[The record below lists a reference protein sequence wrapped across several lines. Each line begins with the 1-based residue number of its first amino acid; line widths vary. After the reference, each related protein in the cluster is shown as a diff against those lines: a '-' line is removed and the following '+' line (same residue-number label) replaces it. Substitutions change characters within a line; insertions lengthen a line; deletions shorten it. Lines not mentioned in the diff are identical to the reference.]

1 MSMRRYGR
9 VRLLSCLVSLLSANC
24 LIAGCYVDV
33 PPGGPVEVSMRLTEL
48 LTDSDP
54 DVRRT
59 AAESLGKIGERSAG
73 HGLLAAL
80 KDHDPRVRAAA
91 ARSLGNLGDGAS
103 GVLLAG
109 RLADSSEA
117 VRVASALALSEI
129 ESSASSEA
137 ESLRMLHH
145 QDAAVRLA
153 ATRALGGQ
161 DIVRFRGE
169 LVGALQDPDA
179 RVRQGVVAALGET
192 GDGRAIL
199 YLVRLLKNDSS
210 AGVRSEAAFRLGK
223 LGGTSV
229 LRELTGTAQADT
241 DPITRVWARWAVKQI
256 TSSRGSD

>member
-1 MSMRRYGR
+1 
-9 VRLLSCLVSLLSANC
+9 
-24 LIAGCYVDV
+24 
-33 PPGGPVEVSMRLTEL
+33 MRLTEL

-73 HGLLAAL
+73 DGLLAAL

-153 ATRALGGQ
+153 ATRALGGRTSSGLEGNLSE
-161 DIVRFRGE
+161 RFKILTHGYDRAWLPLLAKRGTGE
-169 LVGALQDPDA
+169 PSCIWCVSSKMIPA
-179 RVRQGVVAALGET
+179 RGC
-192 GDGRAIL
+192 
-199 YLVRLLKNDSS
+199 
-210 AGVRSEAAFRLGK
+210 
-223 LGGTSV
+223 V
-229 LRELTGTAQADT
+229 LRQHF
-241 DPITRVWARWAVKQI
+241 VWGNLAVQV
-256 TSSRGSD
+256 SCES